1 MRIRVNKT
9 NNGITLIALVITI
22 IVLLILAGVSIAML
36 TGKNGILSQASRAK
50 DETEISGEK
59 EAISLAYTGALTE
72 KQGEGTVTA
81 SDMNSQFA
89 TNGTDATATG
99 SIDVKFNES
108 GRIYKIDSQGKITG
122 PFEEGEVPADKTLVD
137 MFNQAIADNCINED
151 GSCTREDHLHIG
163 DYVDFKNPTT
173 GKFDIT
179 NEMSGVKATQT
190 YSANNNQNLNW
201 RVLGVEDG
209 KIKLIAGTPMKLD
222 DISGKND
229 PYLYLYGAKAYE
241 YGPDA
246 MDNAVKTIYG
256 SLEHVSDARSVN
268 MQDIDQALEITSDE
282 QRKQYNAM
290 ASSGV
295 IQYQEPYGPF
305 ENQYTPKGWLN
316 GKQTETVQGNV
327 TAYCYFIGNEEGMI
341 QSANSRIN
349 KMLFDNV
356 EEGKGKA
363 YWLASRGAFARA
375 VGSYAFFAPFAVRER
390 EGMVSAGYGDN
401 AFSSS
406 GNEVGDYYAV
416 RPVVSLESGVTGKD
430 IPKVEDKTEETWNYD
445 GGNWNVD
452 GDGEAS

>member
-1 MRIRVNKT
+1 MEKKKRNKRT
-9 NNGITLIALVITI
+9 INQTKGITLIALVITI

-36 TGKNGILSQASRAK
+36 TGENGILSQASKAK

-72 KQGEGTVTA
+72 KQGQGTVTA

-89 TNGTDATATG
+89 TNGTDATAKG

-122 PFEEGEVPADKTLVD
+122 PFEEGEVPAEKTLAD
-137 MFNQAIADNCINED
+137 MFNQAIADTCTNED

-179 NEMSGVKATQT
+179 SEMSGIEGTQT

-201 RVLGVEDG
+201 RVLGIENG
-209 KIKLIAGTPMKLD
+209 EIKLIAGTPMKLD

-229 PYLYLYGAKAYE
+229 PYLYLNGAEAYE

-256 SLEHVSDARSVN
+256 SLEHVSNARSVN

-305 ENQYTPKGWLN
+305 KNQYTPKGWLN

-327 TAYCYFIGNEEGMI
+327 SAYCYFIGNEEGMI
-341 QSANSRIN
+341 QSANSKIN

-356 EEGKGKA
+356 EYEKGKS
-363 YWLASRGAFARA
+363 YWLASRGAYAYA
-375 VGSYAFFAPFAVRER
+375 DYSYAYFAPFAVYEN
-390 EGMVSAGYGDN
+390 EGMVYAG
-401 AFSSS
+401 S
-406 GNEVGDYYAV
+406 GCTFDSNGGENVFCCAV
-416 RPVVSLESGVTGKD
+416 RPVVSLESGVTSKD
-430 IPKVEDKTEETWNYD
+430 IPKVEDKKEETWNYD
-445 GGNWNVD
+445 GGNWNAEV
-452 GDGEAS
+452 